1 MKQGKLVRMARGLLL
16 RRKMIATAEA
26 LENKIQAFLL
36 KEGKEEMVS
45 GGLKISLR
53 ENGRIE
59 IVELPLLNLKQ
70 MKLRLKKPK
79 TSKKGDNR

>member
-1 MKQGKLVRMARGLLL
+1 
-16 RRKMIATAEA
+16 MIATAEA

>member
-1 MKQGKLVRMARGLLL
+1 MARGLLL